1 MTRATRSPLG
11 PVARILYLALPFAAM
26 ACGGDETPT
35 VETAEARSVTPVTT
49 VSRVAAPTPVETRT
63 LGGDIV
69 PPAPTD
75 AQGFYSLGLTQ
86 WKAGNFHG
94 AKEAFDR
101 SIELDGKFAKAYFN
115 QGRVLLDLKRGPE
128 ALEVITKGREID
140 STSSDGWRL
149 VARAKYE
156 SGDVEGALETYRQLL
171 VRDELDAWGLNNLGM
186 LMLDRGDVQGSLGP
200 LARAVQ
206 VRGTAPIFL
215 NNLGMALER
224 SGYTVA
230 AMHRYE
236 LAVKHDTT
244 YAKALNNVE
253 RMKALGVDGTLGDE
267 VDVRDLAEQFRL
279 TIRSWKVEVPKVEV
293 PSVDVPKVEVP
304 KVEVP
309 KS

>member
-1 MTRATRSPLG
+1 MG

-26 ACGGDETPT
+26 ACGGDETQT
-35 VETAEARSVTPVTT
+35 VEAAEARSVTPVTPVTT
-49 VSRVAAPTPVETRT
+49 VSRVAPPTRMETRA
-63 LGGDIV
+63 LGGDAV
-69 PPAPTD
+69 TPAPTD

-94 AKEAFDR
+94 AMEAFDR

-115 QGRVLLDLKRGPE
+115 LGRVLLDLKRAPE

-140 STSSDGWRL
+140 SASSDGWRL

-156 SGDVEGALETYRQLL
+156 GGDVEGALETYRELL
-171 VRDELDAWGLNNLGM
+171 VRDEMDAWGLNNLGM
-186 LMLDRGDVQGSLGP
+186 LLLNRGDVLGSLGP

-224 SGYTVA
+224 SGHRVA
-230 AMHRYE
+230 ALHRYE

-267 VDVRDLAEQFRL
+267 VDVRELAEGFRL
-279 TIRSWKVEVPKVEV
+279 TIRSWKV
-293 PSVDVPKVEVP
+293 DLPKVEVP

-309 KS
+309 QS

>member
-1 MTRATRSPLG
+1 MTRAIRSPMG
-11 PVARILYLALPFAAM
+11 PVARTLYLALPFAAM
-26 ACGGDETPT
+26 ACGGGESQS

-49 VSRVAAPTPVETRT
+49 VSRVAPPTGMETRT
-63 LGGDIV
+63 LGGDL
-69 PPAPTD
+69 PTPTD
-75 AQGFYSLGLTQ
+75 AQGFYTLGLTQ

-101 SIELDGKFAKAYFN
+101 SIELDGGFAKAYFN
-115 QGRVLLDLKRGPE
+115 QGRVLLDLKRAPE
-128 ALEVITKGREID
+128 ALEVIMKGRELD

-156 SGDVEGALETYRQLL
+156 SGDVEGSLQTYRDLL
-171 VRDELDAWGLNNLGM
+171 VHDEKEAWGLNNLGM
-186 LMLDRGDVQGSLGP
+186 LMLNRGDVQGSLGP

-215 NNLGMALER
+215 NNLGMALEK

-230 AMHRYE
+230 ALHRYE

-244 YAKALNNVE
+244 YAKAANNIE

-279 TIRSWKVEVPKVEV
+279 TIKSWKVEVPKVEV
-293 PSVDVPKVEVP
+293 PRVDVPRW
-304 KVEVP
+304 
-309 KS
+309 

>member
-1 MTRATRSPLG
+1 MTRATRSPMG

-26 ACGGDETPT
+26 ACGGDETQS
-35 VETAEARSVTPVTT
+35 VGTAEARSVTPVTT
-49 VSRVAAPTPVETRT
+49 VSRVAPPTTMETRT

-69 PPAPTD
+69 TPTPTD
-75 AQGFYSLGLTQ
+75 AQGFYALGLTQ
-86 WKAGNFHG
+86 SKAGNFHG

-115 QGRVLLDLKRGPE
+115 QGRVLLELKRAPE

-156 SGDVEGALETYRQLL
+156 SGDVEGALQTYRDLL
-171 VRDELDAWGLNNLGM
+171 VRDEMDAWGLNNLGM
-186 LMLDRGDVQGSLGP
+186 LLLDRGDVLGSLGP

-215 NNLGMALER
+215 NNLGMALEK
-224 SGYTVA
+224 SGYAVA

-244 YAKALNNVE
+244 YAKAVNNVE
-253 RMKALGVDGTLGDE
+253 RMKALGIDGTLGDE
-267 VDVRDLAEQFRL
+267 VDVKDLAEGFRL
-279 TIRSWKVEVPKVEV
+279 TIKSWKVDVPK
-293 PSVDVPKVEVP
+293 VDVPKVEVP

-309 KS
+309 ES